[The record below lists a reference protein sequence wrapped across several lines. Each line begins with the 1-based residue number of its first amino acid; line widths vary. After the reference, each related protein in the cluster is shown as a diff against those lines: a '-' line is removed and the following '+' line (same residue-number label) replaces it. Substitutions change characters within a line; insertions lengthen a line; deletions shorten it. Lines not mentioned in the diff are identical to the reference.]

1 MSRMS
6 FAKAVKTAIAEEM
19 RRDPNVVLIG
29 LDIGAYGNAF
39 GATKG
44 LYEEF
49 GPERILDM
57 PISEAG
63 YVGAAVGAAATG
75 LRPIAELQFS
85 DWLTIAS
92 DQLCN
97 QAANMRYMFGGTF
110 KIPLVVRLPEGG
122 YVQAAAQHSH
132 MWESWFA
139 FVPGLKIVIPST
151 PNELKGLLK
160 SSIRDNNPVLFFE
173 HKRLY
178 DEIGEVSDDPE
189 FLIPIG
195 KADIKREGK
204 DITIVT
210 YSYMVKKAMEAA
222 HILEQE
228 GIDAEVVDL
237 RSIKPLDTQT
247 ILNSVRKT
255 RRVLCFQE
263 TWLTC
268 SVMSEVAAVI
278 AENAM
283 DSLVTPI
290 RRLGSKEAP
299 IPFSPDLENYILPQV
314 EDVVEIVKKMVK

>member
-1 MSRMS
+1 MSRIS
-6 FAKAVKTAIAEEM
+6 YARAVKNAIAEEM
-19 RRDPNVVLIG
+19 RRDDKVILMG
-29 LDIGAYGNAF
+29 LDVGPYGNAF

-49 GPERILDM
+49 GPERVLDM

-75 LRPIAELQFS
+75 LRPIVELQFS

-110 KIPLVVRLPEGG
+110 QIPLVVRLPEGG

-139 FVPGLKIVIPST
+139 LVPGLKIVIPST
-151 PNELKGLLK
+151 PNDLKGLLK
-160 SSIRDNNPVLFFE
+160 SSIRENNPVLFFE
-173 HKRLY
+173 HKVLY
-178 DEIGEVSDDPE
+178 DEMAEVSEDPE
-189 FLIPIG
+189 FLLPIG
-195 KADIKREGK
+195 KADVKREGK

-210 YSYMVKKAMEAA
+210 YSLMVKKALEAA
-222 HILEQE
+222 KILEKD
-228 GIDAEVVDL
+228 GIDVEVLDL
-237 RSIKPLDTQT
+237 MTIKPLDTEA
-247 ILNSVRKT
+247 IVKSVKKT
-255 RRVLCFQE
+255 GRALCFQE

-278 AENAM
+278 AEQAM
-283 DSLVTPI
+283 GDLIAPV

-299 IPFSPDLENYILPQV
+299 IPFAPELENFILPQV
-314 EDVVEIVKKMVK
+314 DDVVRTVREMVK

>member
-1 MSRMS
+1 MSKMTY
-6 FAKAVKTAIAEEM
+6 AKAVTNAIAEEM
-19 RRDPNVVLIG
+19 RRDERVILMG
-29 LDIGAYGNAF
+29 LDVGPYGNSF

-49 GPERILDM
+49 GGERVLDM

-75 LRPIAELQFS
+75 LRPIVELQFS

-110 KIPLVVRLPEGG
+110 SIPMVVRLPEGA
-122 YVQAAAQHSH
+122 YLQAAAQHSH

-139 FVPGLKIVIPST
+139 FVPGLKVVIPST
-151 PNELKGLLK
+151 SYDLKGLLK
-160 SSIRDNNPVLFFE
+160 ASIRDNNPVLFFE
-173 HKRLY
+173 HKKLY
-178 DEIGEVSDDPE
+178 DEIGEVPDDPD
-189 FLIPIG
+189 FILPIG
-195 KADIKREGK
+195 KADIKRPGK

-210 YSYMVKKAMEAA
+210 YSYMVKKALEAA
-222 HILEQE
+222 EILEKD
-228 GIDAEVVDL
+228 GIDAEIVDL
-237 RSIKPLDTQT
+237 RTIKPMDTET
-247 ILNSVRKT
+247 IINSVKKT
-255 RRVLCFQE
+255 NKVLCFQE

-278 AENAM
+278 AEQAM
-283 DSLVTPI
+283 EYLDTPL

-299 IPFSPDLENYILPQV
+299 IPFSPDLENFILPQV
-314 EDVVEIVKKMVK
+314 EDVVRTVREMLL

>member
-6 FAKAVKTAIAEEM
+6 YAKAVKTAIAEEM
-19 RRDPNVVLIG
+19 RRDQNVILMG
-29 LDIGAYGNAF
+29 LDVGAYGNAF

-97 QAANMRYMFGGTF
+97 QAANMRYMFGGMF
-110 KIPLVVRLPEGG
+110 KIPLVMRLPEGG

-151 PNELKGLLK
+151 PGELKGLLK
-160 SSIRDNNPVLFFE
+160 TSIRDNNPVLFFE

-178 DEIGEVSDDPE
+178 DEIGEVPDDPE
-189 FLIPIG
+189 FLIPLG
-195 KADIKREGK
+195 KADVKREGK

-222 HILEQE
+222 EKLEKE
-228 GIDAEVVDL
+228 GIDAEIVDL
-237 RSIKPLDTQT
+237 RSIKPLDTDT
-247 ILNSVRKT
+247 ILKSVRKT
-255 RRVLCFQE
+255 KRVLCFQE

-283 DSLVTPI
+283 DSLAAPI
-290 RRLGSKEAP
+290 KRLGAKEAP
-299 IPFSPDLENYILPQV
+299 IPFSPDLENYVLPQTD
-314 EDVVEIVKKMVK
+314 DVVDAVKKMFK

>member
-222 HILEQE
+222 YILEQE